1 MWADISPDLTI
12 LARAQQTVDRWRRD
26 KGTFPFDLAVSRAA
40 SLFWDDLP
48 ATLPSREAFRLV
60 AEAIRRGEGHA
71 FKDREPLLQIT
82 HRLLETAHSRY

>member
-26 KGTFPFDLAVSRAA
+26 THAPSFDVSMSRAA
-40 SLFWDDLP
+40 ALFWDDVP

-71 FKDREPLLQIT
+71 FRDREPLLQIT
-82 HRLLETAHSRY
+82 RRLLESAYSR

>member
-1 MWADISPDLTI
+1 MWTDISPDLTI

-26 KGTFPFDLAVSRAA
+26 THRSPFDLAISRSA

-82 HRLLETAHSRY
+82 HRLLESARSR

>member
-26 KGTFPFDLAVSRAA
+26 THTPSFDSAIARAA
-40 SLFWDDLP
+40 SLFWDDVP

-71 FKDREPLLQIT
+71 FRDREPLLQIT
-82 HRLLETAHSRY
+82 RRLLKPAYSR

>member
-26 KGTFPFDLAVSRAA
+26 SHAPSFEIAVSRTAA
-40 SLFWDDLP
+40 LFWDDLP

-82 HRLLETAHSRY
+82 HRLLESARSR

>member
-1 MWADISPDLTI
+1 MLS
-12 LARAQQTVDRWRRD
+12 
-26 KGTFPFDLAVSRAA
+26 FDDAMSRAA
-40 SLFWDDLP
+40 SLFWEDLP

-82 HRLLETAHSRY
+82 RRLLESTLSR

>member
-26 KGTFPFDLAVSRAA
+26 RCGPPFQIAITRAA
-40 SLFWDDLP
+40 SQFWDDLP
-48 ATLPSREAFRLV
+48 ATATSREAFRLV

-82 HRLLETAHSRY
+82 RRLLESALSR